1 MEGLELEP
9 HLPQVLSHP
18 EAVGHSA
25 DPILESSRPT
35 TEVGRDLRVGDEALA
50 EGVLVL
56 ADEIEDA

>member
-9 HLPQVLSHP
+9 HLPQVFGHP
-18 EAVGHSA
+18 EAVGHGA
-25 DPILESSRPT
+25 NPVLECSRPA

-56 ADEIEDA
+56 ADEVEDA